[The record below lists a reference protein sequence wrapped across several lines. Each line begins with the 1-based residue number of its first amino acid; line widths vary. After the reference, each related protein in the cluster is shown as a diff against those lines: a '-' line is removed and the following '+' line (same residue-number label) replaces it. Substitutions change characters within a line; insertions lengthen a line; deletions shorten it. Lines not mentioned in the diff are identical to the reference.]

1 MVPIDP
7 KDESNAD
14 RALRTVRGE
23 NMAPFT
29 EQEYRDRLRRVRQ
42 EMEQHQIDTLIVS
55 DPANLCFLSGYQ
67 CAWYQDGRPR
77 TWYPDSCIA
86 VRVDADEFLYFEDMD
101 EIINSRVTSV
111 TRNLRTTSGA
121 WSDYFGQDDED
132 AVKEDDPRSAILP
145 VGEVFPGRV
154 IAKEL
159 AAAGW
164 LAGNVALELW
174 SYRPNRGYSELL
186 QQELERAGAGAIVDG
201 SDLVNN
207 ARRIKSA
214 QELAY
219 IHEAARITDIGI
231 EAAHRAMRP
240 GVTELDVW
248 AEADYAMAKAGGE
261 HSGIQKMIGSGSVRS
276 HALHGLASR
285 RVLEAGDIINIDL
298 CGVYHRYHSNV
309 ARCFSIGEPDAIV
322 REGVDRTNRVFDATF
337 KAMRPGV
344 RVLEFLDAGKAVAEA
359 EGIWRDAWWFGG
371 YELGIGFP
379 PDWVG
384 NFVYDH
390 RSAGPDDTLEPG
402 FVGNHEFNF
411 YLPDCRGIR
420 ELIDTFE
427 VTDSEIRWLHK
438 FPKDLVVID

>member
-1 MVPIDP
+1 MAPADSNE
-7 KDESNAD
+7 KSNAE
-14 RALRTVRGE
+14 RALESVHGE
-23 NMAPFT
+23 NQAPFT
-29 EQEYRDRLRRVRQ
+29 EKEYKDRLRRVRQ
-42 EMEQHQIDTLIVS
+42 EMERHQIDTLLVS
-55 DPANLCFLSGYQ
+55 DPANLCYLSGYQ

-86 VRVDADEFLYFEDMD
+86 VRVDSDEFIYFEDFD
-101 EIINSRVTSV
+101 EIINSRITSV
-111 TRNLRTTSGA
+111 AREHRPTSST
-121 WSDYFGQDDED
+121 WSDYFGRYDDDVVADE
-132 AVKEDDPRSAILP
+132 DPRSAVLP
-145 VGEVFPGRV
+145 TGEVFPGHL

-164 LAGNVALELW
+164 LAGNVGLELW

-201 SDLVNN
+201 SDMVNN
-207 ARRIKSA
+207 ARRIKSP

-231 EAAHRAMRP
+231 EAAHKAMRP

-248 AEADYAMAKAGGE
+248 AEADYSMAKAGGE
-261 HSGIQKMIGSGSVRS
+261 HSGIQKMIGSGAAKS
-276 HALHGLASR
+276 HALHALASR

-298 CGVYHRYHSNV
+298 CGVYYRYHSNV
-309 ARCFSIGEPDAIV
+309 ARCFSLGEPDAVV
-322 REGVDRTNRVFDATF
+322 REGVDRINRVFDATF

-344 RVLEFLDAGKAVAEA
+344 RVLEFLDAGKAAAEA

-390 RSAGPDDTLEPG
+390 RSAREDDRLEPG

-411 YLPDCRGIR
+411 YLPDCQGIR

>member
-1 MVPIDP
+1 MAPTNSTDP
-7 KDESNAD
+7 SNAE
-14 RALRTVRGE
+14 RALETVYGE
-23 NMAPFT
+23 NQSPFT
-29 EQEYRDRLRRVRQ
+29 EEEYKDRLRRVRQ
-42 EMEQHQIDTLIVS
+42 EMERHQIDTLLVS
-55 DPANLCFLSGYQ
+55 DPANLCYLSGYQ

-86 VRVDADEFLYFEDMD
+86 VNVNADEFIYFEDLD
-101 EIINSRVTSV
+101 EIINSRITSV
-111 TRNLRTTSGA
+111 ARDLRPIIGTLA
-121 WSDYFGQDDED
+121 NHKEQDADE
-132 AVKEDDPRSAILP
+132 AVTKDDPRSAILP
-145 VGEVFPGRV
+145 AGEVFPGRF

-159 AAAGW
+159 KAAGW
-164 LAGNVALELW
+164 LGGNVGLELW

-186 QQELERAGAGAIVDG
+186 QMELEREGVRAIVDG
-201 SDLVNN
+201 SDMVNN
-207 ARRIKSA
+207 ARRIKSP

-231 EAAHRAMRP
+231 EAAYRAMKP
-240 GVTELDVW
+240 GVIELDVW

-261 HSGIQKMIGSGSVRS
+261 HSSIQKMIGSGPKS
-276 HALHGLASR
+276 HALHGLAGR
-285 RVLEAGDIINIDL
+285 RKLEPGDIINIDL
-298 CGVYHRYHSNV
+298 CGVFHRYHSNV
-309 ARCFSIGEPDAIV
+309 ARCFSIGEPDAVV

-337 KAMRPGV
+337 KAMKPGV

-359 EGIWRDAWWFGG
+359 EGIWRDAWWYGG

-390 RSAGPDDTLEPG
+390 RSAKADDTLEPG

-427 VTDSEIRWLHK
+427 VTDSEVRWLHN
-438 FPKDLVVID
+438 FPKDLVVVD

>member
-1 MVPIDP
+1 
-7 KDESNAD
+7 
-14 RALRTVRGE
+14 
-23 NMAPFT
+23 
-29 EQEYRDRLRRVRQ
+29 
-42 EMEQHQIDTLIVS
+42 
-55 DPANLCFLSGYQ
+55 
-67 CAWYQDGRPR
+67 
-77 TWYPDSCIA
+77 
-86 VRVDADEFLYFEDMD
+86 
-101 EIINSRVTSV
+101 
-111 TRNLRTTSGA
+111 
-121 WSDYFGQDDED
+121 
-132 AVKEDDPRSAILP
+132 
-145 VGEVFPGRV
+145 
-154 IAKEL
+154 
-159 AAAGW
+159 
-164 LAGNVALELW
+164 
-174 SYRPNRGYSELL
+174 LL
-186 QQELERAGAGAIVDG
+186 QQELERGGARAIVDG
-201 SDLVNN
+201 SDMVNN
-207 ARRIKSA
+207 ARRIKSP

-240 GVTELDVW
+240 GIAELDVW

-261 HSGIQKMIGSGSVRS
+261 HSGIQKMIGSGPGS
-276 HALHGLASR
+276 HALHALASR
-285 RVLEAGDIINIDL
+285 RKLEPGDIVNIDL

-309 ARCFSIGEPDAIV
+309 ARCFSIGEPDAVV

-390 RSAGPDDTLEPG
+390 RSAKPDDTLEPG

-427 VTDSEIRWLHK
+427 VTESEIRWLHR

>member
-1 MVPIDP
+1 MAPVDP
-7 KDESNAD
+7 NENSNAD
-14 RALRTVRGE
+14 RALESVHGE
-23 NMAPFT
+23 NQAPFS
-29 EQEYRDRLRRVRQ
+29 EEEYKDRLRRVRQ
-42 EMEQHQIDTLIVS
+42 EMERHQIDTLLVS
-55 DPANLCFLSGYQ
+55 DPANLYYLSGYQ

-86 VRVDADEFLYFEDMD
+86 VRVDSDEFLYFEDLD
-101 EIINSRVTSV
+101 EIINSRITSV
-111 TRNLRTTSGA
+111 ARDLRPTSA
-121 WSDYFGQDDED
+121 TWSNHFEQDDDEALTD
-132 AVKEDDPRSAILP
+132 DDPRSAILP
-145 VGEVFPGRV
+145 TGEVFPGRV

-159 AAAGW
+159 EAAGW

-174 SYRPNRGYSELL
+174 SYRPSRGYSEFL
-186 QQELERAGAGAIVDG
+186 QQELERGGARAIVDG
-201 SDLVNN
+201 SDMVNN
-207 ARRIKSA
+207 ARKIKSP

-231 EAAHRAMRP
+231 EAAHGAMRP

-261 HSGIQKMIGSGSVRS
+261 HSGIQKMIGSGPKS
-276 HALHGLASR
+276 HALHALASR
-285 RVLEAGDIINIDL
+285 RKLAPGDIVNIDL

-309 ARCFSIGEPDAIV
+309 ARCFSIGEPEASV
-322 REGVDRTNRVFDATF
+322 RQQVDRTNRVFDATF

-390 RSAGPDDTLEPG
+390 RSARPDDTLEPG

-411 YLPDCRGIR
+411 YLPDCWGIR

-427 VTDSEIRWLHK
+427 VTDSEIRWLHN
-438 FPKDLVVID
+438 FPKDLIVID